1 MYVYVY
7 ICIYLKRT
15 SGKIGLI
22 LLSNPSSFI
31 CCEDKMITVMT
42 NKHKRRSKKCKESN
56 QSATDENEDDSFG
69 DLSLDM
75 SHDMSDGPDS
85 GQPDEQSVTDGAA
98 TGTDV
103 KGSGDKTTSRALC
116 CRH

>member
-1 MYVYVY
+1 
-7 ICIYLKRT
+7 
-15 SGKIGLI
+15 
-22 LLSNPSSFI
+22 
-31 CCEDKMITVMT
+31 MITVMT
-42 NKHKRRSKKCKESN
+42 NKHKRRSKKHKKSN

-98 TGTDV
+98 TERMLKAV
-103 KGSGDKTTSRALC
+103 VAKTTSRALC
-116 CRH
+116 GRH

>member
-1 MYVYVY
+1 
-7 ICIYLKRT
+7 
-15 SGKIGLI
+15 
-22 LLSNPSSFI
+22 
-31 CCEDKMITVMT
+31 MITVMT
-42 NKHKRRSKKCKESN
+42 NKHKRRSKKHKQSN

-69 DLSLDM
+69 DRSLDM

-103 KGSGDKTTSRALC
+103 KGGGGKNDFESFVRTALTSMQKTMKKKTTVLD
-116 CRH
+116 